1 MVVTRGTHVTAAMAV
16 AADAAAPRHSGGPE
30 VAVPSRDL
38 LALTLR
44 ALLDETGS
52 ASFVQVSSVGL
63 AAEALTHFMPAH
75 SGLIDAP
82 LSFSVSAPKEKRR
95 EGL

>member
-52 ASFVQVSSVGL
+52 ASFVQVSPVRVG
-63 AAEALTHFMPAH
+63 
-75 SGLIDAP
+75 GR
-82 LSFSVSAPKEKRR
+82 SAYTFYACPQRSH
-95 EGL
+95 